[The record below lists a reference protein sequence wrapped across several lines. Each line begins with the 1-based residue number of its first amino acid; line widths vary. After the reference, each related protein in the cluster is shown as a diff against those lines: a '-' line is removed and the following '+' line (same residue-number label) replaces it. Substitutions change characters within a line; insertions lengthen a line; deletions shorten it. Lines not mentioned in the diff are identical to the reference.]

1 MKNRGMVLFSILGT
15 ASLLASPCL
24 LVSCEEAGPAA
35 TPAGPGADL
44 VITNGKVITVDK
56 DFSIAEA
63 VAVKD
68 GKIVAVGTSSEVS
81 KFIGKNTR
89 TLDLKGKTM
98 LPGISDSHLHFQE
111 FATKK
116 SSPVLDMQLMFGS
129 PPKTTRKQDKQSMLA
144 AMQELN
150 KLGITSI
157 TDPGLGEDYIS
168 IYNELYNEGK
178 LTMRVSILWCFSARN
193 VNDLQKIRDGLDLAG
208 GPTGF
213 GNEWLRIAGL
223 KIGADNIPNDKSA
236 WMREDY
242 VTGGNGNIYF
252 PGETDEE
259 RCQAMS
265 DIISYAHK
273 LGFQVG
279 IHATGDRAIKACI
292 DGFVKAESEDPKGLH
307 HYIIHGDF
315 TPVEKEI
322 TELIAKYGIGVSVQ
336 PDLAMKVGAS
346 MRQNISPEIMA
357 RFAPLRTLIDA
368 GVHVSGGSDGPIF
381 YPDWK
386 QGIQAAILREMA
398 TGVVLGP
405 AQCITLNEAIRM
417 YTIEGAWQ
425 DHMEDIKGSIEVG
438 KLADFCVLD
447 EDILSVEPHRIKD
460 IQTLMTIVD
469 GKIVYN
475 ANPDVL
481 RLK

>member
-1 MKNRGMVLFSILGT
+1 MKNRG
-15 ASLLASPCL
+15 
-24 LVSCEEAGPAA
+24 AA
-35 TPAGPGADL
+35 NLTGPGADL
-44 VITNGKVITVDK
+44 VIINGKVVTADK

-68 GKIVAVGTSSEVS
+68 GQIVAVGTNSVVS
-81 KFIGKNTR
+81 KLIGENTK

-98 LPGISDSHLHFQE
+98 LPGTNDSHLHFQW

-116 SSPVLDMQLMFGS
+116 DSPVLDMQMGPP
-129 PPKTTRKQDKQSMLA
+129 PPKTTREQDKQAMIA

-157 TDPGLGEDYIS
+157 TDPGLGEDYVS
-168 IYNELYNEGK
+168 IYNDLYNEGK
-178 LTMRVSILWCFSARN
+178 LTLRINVLWCLSARN
-193 VNDLQKIRDGLDLAG
+193 VNDLQKIRDGLDRAG
-208 GPTGF
+208 GPSGLD
-213 GNEWLRIAGL
+213 NEWLRITGL

-242 VTGGNGNIYF
+242 TTGGNGKIYF
-252 PGETDEE
+252 PGDTDEQ

-265 DIISYAHK
+265 DIVSYAHK

-279 IHATGDRAIKACI
+279 IHATGDRAIEACI
-292 DGFVKAESEDPKGLH
+292 DSFVKAEREEPKGLR

-315 TPVEKEI
+315 TPLEKEI
-322 TELIAKYGIGVSVQ
+322 TELIAKYNIGVSVQ
-336 PDLAMKVGAS
+336 PDLAMRVGPP
-346 MRQNISPEIMA
+346 MRANIRPEIME
-357 RFAPLRTLIDA
+357 RFAPLRTLIDT
-368 GVHVSGGSDGPIF
+368 GIHVAGGSDGPIF

-386 QGIQAAILREMA
+386 QGVQAATLRETA
-398 TGVVLGP
+398 TGEILGTK
-405 AQCITLNEAIRM
+405 QRITVNEAIRM

-425 DHMEDIKGSIEVG
+425 DHMEHIKGSIEVG

-460 IQTLMTIVD
+460 ILTLMTIVD
-469 GKIVYN
+469 GKVVYN
-475 ANPDVL
+475 AKPNDFS
-481 RLK
+481 LK

>member
-1 MKNRGMVLFSILGT
+1 
-15 ASLLASPCL
+15 
-24 LVSCEEAGPAA
+24 
-35 TPAGPGADL
+35 
-44 VITNGKVITVDK
+44 
-56 DFSIAEA
+56 
-63 VAVKD
+63 
-68 GKIVAVGTSSEVS
+68 
-81 KFIGKNTR
+81 
-89 TLDLKGKTM
+89 
-98 LPGISDSHLHFQE
+98 
-111 FATKK
+111 
-116 SSPVLDMQLMFGS
+116 
-129 PPKTTRKQDKQSMLA
+129 
-144 AMQELN
+144 MQELN
-150 KLGITSI
+150 RLGITSI

-168 IYNELYNEGK
+168 IYNELYEEDK

-193 VNDLQKIRDGLDLAG
+193 VNDLRKIRDGLDLAG
-208 GPTGF
+208 GTTGF
-213 GNEWLRIAGL
+213 DNEWLRIPGL

-236 WMREDY
+236 WMGEDY
-242 VTGGNGNIYF
+242 TTGGNGSIYF

-265 DIISYAHK
+265 DIVSYAHK

-279 IHATGDRAIKACI
+279 IHATGDRAIAACI
-292 DGFVKAESEDPKGLH
+292 DSFVKAESEDPKGLR

-315 TPVEKEI
+315 TPVESET
-322 TELIAKYGIGVSVQ
+322 TELIAKYNIGVTVQ
-336 PDLAMKVGAS
+336 PDLAMRVGGF
-346 MRQNISPEIMA
+346 MRQNISPQIME

-368 GVHVSGGSDGPIF
+368 GVHVAGGSDGPIF

-386 QGIQAAILREMA
+386 QGIQAAILRETA
-398 TGVVLGP
+398 TGEVLGP
-405 AQCITLNEAIRM
+405 GQCITLNEAIRM

-481 RLK
+481 GLK